1 MPNLL
6 EQMHKIIYRRIRY
19 TLTRPKPP
27 KTSVPF
33 AGPVVVVGSAPV
45 SYKPV
50 GFDETYRII
59 SVNASQIAVH
69 AWGIDSP
76 DVTLMGFNELQG
88 GNTAAVETRR
98 VLTGHRTGALYV
110 LTWRRGQKR
119 QGRVE
124 NNLDA
129 FNYSY
134 RNLHL
139 VGRYQRIALM
149 HKTTGLVN
157 LELEAETKC
166 SNGMIAVLF
175 ALYNGA
181 SAVIITGINPHSNG
195 HLYNSANLTRK
206 HTRFDRDILMRLLR
220 QGYPIYTAD
229 PHVSEEVGLPLWQ
242 GDKKPKSKAAQQA
255 TDNSQQRSSPA
266 CQSR

>member
-6 EQMHKIIYRRIRY
+6 AQMHKIIYRRIRY
-19 TLTRPKPP
+19 TVTRPKPP
-27 KTSVPF
+27 KSSVPL

-45 SYKPV
+45 SHKPV

-69 AWGIDSP
+69 AWGIVAP
-76 DVTLMGFNELQG
+76 DITLMGFNELQG

-119 QGRVE
+119 QARVK
-124 NNLDA
+124 NNLNS

-134 RNLHL
+134 RDLHL

-149 HKTTGLVN
+149 HKASGLVN
-157 LELEAETKC
+157 LELDAETKC

-181 SAVIITGINPHSNG
+181 DAVIITGINPHSNG
-195 HLYNSANLTRK
+195 HIYNSANLTRK
-206 HTRFDRDILMRLLR
+206 HTRFDREILIRLLR

-229 PHVSEEVGLPLWQ
+229 PQVSEEVGLPLWQ
-242 GDKKPKSKAAQQA
+242 GDEKPKTKAAQ
-255 TDNSQQRSSPA
+255 
-266 CQSR
+266 